1 MPATIAPTPAAV
13 SAAANLASSANAGPS
28 GAAEGPSAGQQGLPG
43 SFAALVKQLAAK
55 PGDAGKSGFDPASL
69 ILPAEESETQDAL
82 AALLPFLEAMGLTQ
96 PNGASG
102 GETQDAAVFD
112 PAAAA
117 FIADAGAALA
127 VPITAPANPAGKQ
140 PAAGLSG
147 EDLPLA
153 LPTASQAGTAAANV
167 AAAAADVQEA
177 AAVKPAVIEFSA
189 QLAKAGEAGA
199 EAAHPANGASV
210 VLPAAA
216 HAATPAQGA
225 PHALPVP
232 QAVGAPGWDREVG
245 NQVAWLAHQ
254 TGGKAELVL
263 TPPQMGRI
271 EVSVSVTG
279 DQANATFISA
289 NPVVREAL
297 ESALPRLREV
307 LAEAGIQLG
316 QAQVGA
322 ENMRQSAQQEKNG
335 DNPAADRAPGS
346 TAAMQAAG
354 HALPA
359 AGLKIGRGL
368 VDVFA

>member
-1 MPATIAPTPAAV
+1 
-13 SAAANLASSANAGPS
+13 
-28 GAAEGPSAGQQGLPG
+28 
-43 SFAALVKQLAAK
+43 
-55 PGDAGKSGFDPASL
+55 
-69 ILPAEESETQDAL
+69 
-82 AALLPFLEAMGLTQ
+82 
-96 PNGASG
+96 
-102 GETQDAAVFD
+102 
-112 PAAAA
+112 
-117 FIADAGAALA
+117 
-127 VPITAPANPAGKQ
+127 
-140 PAAGLSG
+140 
-147 EDLPLA
+147 
-153 LPTASQAGTAAANV
+153 
-167 AAAAADVQEA
+167 
-177 AAVKPAVIEFSA
+177 
-189 QLAKAGEAGA
+189 
-199 EAAHPANGASV
+199 V

-216 HAATPAQGA
+216 QAATSAQGA

-346 TAAMQAAG
+346 IAAMQAAG